1 MPSVLSSFL
10 HKLTHTRVSRS
21 LSKCLLAN
29 GIDRTTVFQNVLHNH
44 YSSSLLLF
52 VVNLVRHLKRS
63 ESITHDQCFFLFLT
77 AAFLIVLKRRRQFI
91 VVARIR
97 KSEQSVDPCHCLG
110 RAHTP
115 GITRGTPTTNQVSE
129 LGSKAEIDDKNGASP
144 FLSLICALFS
154 WKEEFYELQSC
165 SKNR

>member
-1 MPSVLSSFL
+1 MPSVLSPFL

-21 LSKCLLAN
+21 RSKCLLAN
-29 GIDRTTVFQNVLHNH
+29 RIDRTTVFQNVLHNH

-52 VVNLVRHLKRS
+52 VVNYGEAPKEVGIKNAWPM
-63 ESITHDQCFFLFLT
+63 FFLFLT

-154 WKEEFYELQSC
+154 WKEQFYELQSC